1 MVRRRTTEIG
11 IFYMYYSKLNLFDIS
26 SSLHGSFSFFHLA
39 SSKIISVH
47 GTYIEAKDE
56 RENENDGKTDE
67 RPEAETWGS
76 FRVLTALLEFF

>member
-1 MVRRRTTEIG
+1 V
-11 IFYMYYSKLNLFDIS
+11 L
-26 SSLHGSFSFFHLA
+26 
-39 SSKIISVH
+39 ISVH